1 MDLNVQ
7 MFTGGCKSQ
16 ADFDV
21 QQILKKLRRISEK
34 VKIKSGLI
42 GWNTD
47 IDISEILSYLKDNG
61 AEVYL
66 WMPVFSE
73 LDEITDFSPLTGK
86 NGIIKINYDRGN
98 DESFNF
104 CCPANPDNTDK
115 VISVFEKYYSSNT
128 YDGIFI
134 DKIRFPSFIGGRDA
148 IFSCYCDYCKKNF
161 DIPDPREFSAIDPVN
176 PLGIS
181 KYSNLRYDISEV
193 YKKLFDYKDTA
204 VFNSIKRLCDYF
216 RSRDMKIGLDLFA
229 PFVSCFVGQN
239 YSKLMPLAD
248 MVKPMLYKI
257 TNAPAGL
264 PFEIDVYSTAFDNDS
279 ENAKK
284 RKSLLTEIVGYEDKD
299 FISREISGI
308 MKIINDRKLK
318 TKLYAGIE
326 LNYVQDISPV
336 TKEYIEQSIENI
348 RHSDGIVT
356 SWDLNTTPDNHVEYL
371 LNVW

>member
-7 MFTGGCKSQ
+7 MFTGSCKRHV
-16 ADFDV
+16 DFDV
-21 QQILKKLRRISEK
+21 QHISKKLRRISEK

-42 GWNTD
+42 GWNINIDTSD
-47 IDISEILSYLKDNG
+47 IITYLKEKG

-73 LDEITDFSPLTGK
+73 LDEMADFSPLIGR
-86 NGIIKINYDRGN
+86 NGIVQINYDRGN

-115 VISVFEKYYSSNT
+115 VISIYEKHYGGNV

-134 DKIRFPSFIGGRDA
+134 DKIRFPSFIGGLDPV
-148 IFSCYCDYCKKNF
+148 FSCYCDYCRNNF
-161 DIPDPREFSAIDPVN
+161 DIPDPRELSPVDLIN

-181 KYSNLRYDISEV
+181 EYNGLRYKMSEV
-193 YKKLFDYKDTA
+193 YTKLFDYKDT
-204 VFNSIKRLCDYF
+204 VVYNSIRRLCDYF
-216 RSRDMKIGLDLFA
+216 RNRDMKIGLDLFA

-239 YSKLMPLAD
+239 YSKLLPLAD

-264 PFEIDVYSTAFDNDS
+264 PFEIDVYSTAFDNDP

-284 RKSLLTEIVGYEDKD
+284 RRALLSEIAGYEDQS

-308 MKIINDRKLK
+308 MKTIKENNLK

-336 TKEYIEQSIENI
+336 TKEYIEKSIKNI

-356 SWDLNTTPDNHVEYL
+356 SWDLNTTPENHIEYL
-371 LNVW
+371 LNAW